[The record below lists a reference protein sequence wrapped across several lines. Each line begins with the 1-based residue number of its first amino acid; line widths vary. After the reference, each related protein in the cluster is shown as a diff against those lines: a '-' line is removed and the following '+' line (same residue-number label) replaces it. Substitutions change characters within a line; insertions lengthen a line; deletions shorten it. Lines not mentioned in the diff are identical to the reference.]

1 MSFTDT
7 ASNQPV
13 FKKAIITSGPTLEPI
28 DPVRFIANRSSG
40 KTGFHL
46 AKEAKSRGIGQI
58 VFITGPT
65 FFLPPGVD
73 LIQVETAREMHAAI
87 NEHFIQADVII
98 MAAAVSDFRST
109 EYFPAKL
116 KKISAKITLELV
128 QNPDILS
135 ELGRRKQKNQI
146 LVGFAAE
153 TEDIFVNARKKLLNK
168 NLDLLVLNE
177 ISPSNPAFG
186 SETNQV
192 YFLRPDGIK
201 KIERTDKAHI
211 AALIWDEI
219 LDLPGH
225 AHD

>member
-1 MSFTDT
+1 
-7 ASNQPV
+7 V
-13 FKKAIITSGPTLEPI
+13 FKKVIITSGPTLEPI
-28 DPVRFIANRSSG
+28 DPVRFISNRSSG

-46 AKEAKSRGIGQI
+46 AREAKGRGVGQI

-65 FFLPPGVD
+65 FCLPPGVD
-73 LIQVETAREMHAAI
+73 LIQVETAREMQAAL
-87 NEHFIQADVII
+87 NEHFSQADVVI
-98 MAAAVSDFRST
+98 MAAAVSDYRSAD
-109 EYFPAKL
+109 YFPGKL
-116 KKISAKITLELV
+116 KKKSDKITLELI

-135 ELGRRKQKNQI
+135 ELGRHKQKNQI
-146 LVGFAAE
+146 LVGFATE

-186 SETNQV
+186 SEHNQV
-192 YFLRPDGIK
+192 YLLRPDGIK
-201 KIERTDKAHI
+201 KIEKTDKAHI

-219 LDLPGH
+219 LELPGH

>member
-1 MSFTDT
+1 
-7 ASNQPV
+7 V
-13 FKKAIITSGPTLEPI
+13 FNKIIITSGPTLEPI

-46 AKEAKSRGIGQI
+46 AREAKSKGIGQV

-87 NEHFIQADVII
+87 NKHFSQADVVI
-98 MAAAVSDFRST
+98 MAAAVCDYCSA
-109 EYFPAKL
+109 EYFPGKL
-116 KKISAKITLELV
+116 KKKSDRIMLELV
-128 QNPDILS
+128 KNPDILQ

-153 TEDIFVNARKKLLNK
+153 TEDIFVNARNKLSSK

-177 ISPSNPAFG
+177 ISPTNPAFG
-186 SETNQV
+186 SENNQV
-192 YFLRPDGIK
+192 YFLRRDGIK
-201 KIERTDKAHI
+201 KIEKTDKAHI

-225 AHD
+225 VHAIKQDQ